1 MSLGRM
7 FVLALLLAAAGTL
20 MIITAAAL
28 RRTKSQITVR
38 SLGSQVD
45 ESWKTQD
52 WLDEYQ
58 LLERSGKVF
67 ESRDLKGQVHVVSF
81 FFASCPGPCTR
92 QNNQLAILA
101 REFGPKGVT
110 FLSITCDPKRD
121 TPPVLKDYAA
131 KLNADPKQWLFL
143 TGDLGLIRRVGAEK
157 YSVPVD
163 EMTHTEKFLVYDRW
177 GQRRGQFNW
186 NKADELNQLRLL
198 VDQLVKETEP
208 PAPVV
213 NPPAAE
219 EEKKEPDEAEL
230 EGASR

>member
-1 MSLGRM
+1 
-7 FVLALLLAAAGTL
+7 
-20 MIITAAAL
+20 
-28 RRTKSQITVR
+28 SQI
-38 SLGSQVD
+38 D
-45 ESWKTQD
+45 ESWKSKD

-58 LLERSGKVF
+58 LLERSGKIF
-67 ESRDLKGQVHVVSF
+67 ESRDLNGHVHVVSF

-101 REFGPKGVT
+101 RELGPQGVT

-131 KLNADPKQWLFL
+131 KLNADPRQWLFL

-177 GQRRGQFNW
+177 GQRRGHFNW

-198 VDQLVKETEP
+198 VDQLLKETEP
-208 PAPVV
+208 PAPE
-213 NPPAAE
+213 PSAPATDKPAAE
-219 EEKKEPDEAEL
+219 EEMKEADEAEL
-230 EGASR
+230 EGVSR